1 MALQQLGAVLPRVA
15 FEVGERALPQIDSI
29 IEFLNPGDFGRLVS
43 CCRCMRI
50 NRQIH
55 RLRLSALERCSM
67 NLARTA
73 GMLAEEWDYGLR
85 EEELDSLLGFFGQ
98 VDQG

>member
-1 MALQQLGAVLPRVA
+1 MSLQQPRAVLPRRLVD
-15 FEVGERALPQIDSI
+15 ESALPQIDSI
-29 IEFLNPGDFGRLVS
+29 IELLNAGDLGRLAS
-43 CCRCMRI
+43 CCRFMRI
-50 NRQIH
+50 HRQIH
-55 RLRLSALERCSM
+55 RLRLSALRRCSM

>member
-1 MALQQLGAVLPRVA
+1 MALQQPCVVLPRRLVH
-15 FEVGERALPQIDSI
+15 ESALPQIDSI
-29 IEFLNPGDFGRLVS
+29 IELLNAGDLGRLAS
-43 CCRCMRI
+43 RCRFMRI
-50 NRQIH
+50 HRQIH

-85 EEELDSLLGFFGQ
+85 EEELDTLSGFFGQ

>member
-1 MALQQLGAVLPRVA
+1 MTLQQPRAVVPRRLVD
-15 FEVGERALPQIDSI
+15 ESALPQIDSI
-29 IEFLNPGDFGRLVS
+29 IELLNAGDLGRLAS
-43 CCRCMRI
+43 CCRCMRS

-55 RLRLSALERCSM
+55 LLRLSALRRCSV

-73 GMLAEEWDYGLR
+73 GMLAEEWDCGLR

>member
-1 MALQQLGAVLPRVA
+1 MSLQQPGIVLPRRP
-15 FEVGERALPQIDSI
+15 VGESALPQIDSI
-29 IEFLNPGDFGRLVS
+29 IELLNAGDLGRLAS
-43 CCRCMRI
+43 CCRFMRFH
-50 NRQIH
+50 RQIH
-55 RLRLSALERCSM
+55 RLRLSALERCSV
-67 NLARTA
+67 NLARAA